1 MLTIASVIN
10 NFKFILGSTLFAHL
24 QNQHSLFSNFYIFR
38 LQPFQNETQNE
49 RLYIVITW
57 LVKANHSISIQQ
69 YSKFNLGTTIFHHLQ
84 NQHFYFQA
92 SAFATQNSNKRFY
105 NVIFWINQTVLGKL
119 GLFIVSTTETGLS

>member
-1 MLTIASVIN
+1 MLTIGLVFN

-24 QNQHSLFSNFYIFR
+24 QNQHSILSNFYIFR

-69 YSKFNLGTTIFHHLQ
+69 LSKFNLDTTLFDHLQ
-84 NQHFYFQA
+84 NQHSNCLIFRLQ
-92 SAFATQNSNKRFY
+92 SSQHKTQI
-105 NVIFWINQTVLGKL
+105 NV
-119 GLFIVSTTETGLS
+119 FIVSIFGYIKLFGEIGTFHCLYN